1 MKKKCN
7 LFFLLLLAVGMRAQ
21 QGNQYTQFLL
31 NEYGLNPAVAGS
43 ENGLRFMVGRRS
55 QWVGFEFSPETNF
68 ASFCKDLGK
77 KGYKYYWHG
86 IGAYVESD
94 KFGVFNNQQ
103 ITGSYAIHF
112 KVSYSYYLSFAL
124 AAGAKNV
131 ALSNLVFNS
140 SDPAIMQRGPSV
152 WIPTIIPGAYLY
164 SKSVTI
170 GAGIRDLYQNKLK
183 QGNSEIGTKTRL
195 LPTAYITLSKKY
207 RSRAY
212 DYTFIPAVLVQS
224 SFSGIPSVTLNC
236 MAVYM
241 GRVGFGF
248 SYRSM
253 DAMCAILQVRV
264 LKNVIIGLSYD
275 YTVSRLRAAHA
286 NSLEGMMGFTP
297 IQTSDEE
304 YNQFR
309 MSKCPAFDL

>member
-1 MKKKCN
+1 MKKNCSI
-7 LFFLLLLAVGMRAQ
+7 FFLIMIATVMCAQ

-103 ITGSYAIHF
+103 VTGSYAIHF
-112 KVSYSYYLSFAL
+112 KVSHDYYLSFAV

-131 ALSNLVFNS
+131 ALSNMVFNS

-152 WIPTIIPGAYLY
+152 WIPTVVPGAYLY
-164 SKSVTI
+164 SKKITI

-183 QGNSEIGTKTRL
+183 QGESTIGKETHL
-195 LPTAYITLSKKY
+195 LPTAYITLSRKY
-207 RSRAY
+207 RSIGY
-212 DYTFIPAVLVQS
+212 DYTIIPAVLIQS
-224 SFSGIPSVTLNC
+224 SFTGIPSVALNC
-236 MAVYM
+236 MVAYM
-241 GRVGFGF
+241 GRVSFGV

-253 DAMCAILQVRV
+253 DAMCAIVQVRV

-286 NSLEGMMGFTP
+286 NSWEGMMGFSP
-297 IQTSDEE
+297 IQVGDEE
-304 YNQFR
+304 YNQFK
-309 MSKCPAFDL
+309 MSKCPSFDL